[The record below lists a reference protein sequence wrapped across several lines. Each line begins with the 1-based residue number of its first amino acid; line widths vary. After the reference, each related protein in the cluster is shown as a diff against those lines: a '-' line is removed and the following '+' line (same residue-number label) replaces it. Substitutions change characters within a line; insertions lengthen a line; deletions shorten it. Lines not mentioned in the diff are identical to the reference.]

1 MIISKLKAAYALL
14 TGGMA
19 GIIKYF
25 LDVFNDQVL
34 GRISNKES
42 AAKYLHDVQ
51 AASIFLR
58 AIMENHDEDLSEER
72 KEAFAA
78 ILVAIDELAEA
89 LEDFE
94 LEQKELD
101 EIIEAVKKAIDA
113 WKKAKSDTHG

>member
-1 MIISKLKAAYALL
+1 MIFSKLKAAYALL

-19 GIIKYF
+19 GIIKYS
-25 LDVFNDQVL
+25 LDVFNNQVL

-51 AASIFLR
+51 AASTFLR

-78 ILVAIDELAEA
+78 ILVAIDEFAEA

-94 LEQKELD
+94 LEQEELD
-101 EIIEAVKKAIDA
+101 DIIEAVKVAIDA
-113 WKKAKSDTHG
+113 WKTAE